1 MNEYVDTCSWKMVD
15 PSKFVMGQEAERCG
29 EVATIRVIRPNRKTD
44 LFLCECHL
52 NNFIDA
58 WGLHYNV
65 EVICPKPVED
75 IIKRTIRPHKGH
87 PCGCPEACLVPG
99 PDCLRP
105 RGWNQ

>member
-65 EVICPKPVED
+65 EVICPEPVAYSGPP
-75 IIKRTIRPHKGH
+75 RTYHLPIRETCIHGRLECE
-87 PCGCPEACLVPG
+87 CGGNP
-99 PDCLRP
+99 
-105 RGWNQ
+105 